1 MNGVHC
7 QISDASTASS
17 GVLGIQSGC
26 GGSSLPNSFQSRSAR
41 R

>member
-7 QISDASTASS
+7 QTSEASTASS
-17 GVLGIQSGC
+17 GVLEIQSGWAA
-26 GGSSLPNSFQSRSAR
+26 SPPTSVQQR